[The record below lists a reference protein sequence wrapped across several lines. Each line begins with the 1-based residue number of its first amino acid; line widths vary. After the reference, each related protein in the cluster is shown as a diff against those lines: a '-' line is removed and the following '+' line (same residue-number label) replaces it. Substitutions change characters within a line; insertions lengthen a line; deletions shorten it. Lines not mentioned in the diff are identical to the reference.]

1 MNKLNQVPA
10 LLQRAA
16 MQWKA
21 IHPKLPVEDAALVG
35 LLIGVGANADTL
47 GVQQLKPFGLCQT
60 EHDVLACARR
70 QGAPYQVTPALL
82 LEEVRITSGA
92 LTTCLNRLIEKSLIS
107 RIPSQTDLRSKPVQ
121 LTEQG
126 LALIDQLTKA
136 RFGLAA
142 QVLQG
147 FSMDEKAQLKSL
159 LAKLQQGLN
168 QDSVAA
174 TATA

>member
-16 MQWKA
+16 SQWKA
-21 IHPKLPVEDAALVG
+21 IHPKLPVDDAALIG

-47 GVQQLKPFGLCQT
+47 GLQQLKPFALCQT

-92 LTTCLNRLIEKSLIS
+92 LTTCINRLIEKSLIS
-107 RIPSQTDLRSKPVQ
+107 RVPSQTDLRSKPVQ

-126 LALIDQLTKA
+126 LALIDKLTKA
-136 RFGLAA
+136 RFQLAA
-142 QVLQG
+142 QVLAS
-147 FSMDEKAQLKSL
+147 FSAEEKTQLKSL
-159 LAKLQQGLN
+159 LAKVQQGLN
-168 QDSVAA
+168 QDGVAV
-174 TATA
+174 TTRL